1 MTNTSLV
8 YYPGGFDPNA
18 AGNNIRERLV
28 DNGDGT
34 GVRTSYDEQGNQ
46 TSVENL
52 AGLPIP
58 AESEPTLEDQVAELQ
73 ALLDALLG
81 EGE

>member
-1 MTNTSLV
+1 MST
-8 YYPGGFDPNA
+8 
-18 AGNNIRERLV
+18 REVFRQDGTLIEATV

-34 GVRTSYDEQGNQ
+34 GTRTTYDAEGNV
-46 TSVENL
+46 TSTEEL
-52 AGLPIP
+52 TDLPIP
-58 AESEPTLEDQVAELQ
+58 AEPEPTVEEQLAELQ